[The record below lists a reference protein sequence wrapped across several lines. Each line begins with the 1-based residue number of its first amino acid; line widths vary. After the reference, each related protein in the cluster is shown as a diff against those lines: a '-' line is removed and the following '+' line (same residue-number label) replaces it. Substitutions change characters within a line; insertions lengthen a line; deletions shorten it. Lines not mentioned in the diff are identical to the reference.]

1 MKDRIKL
8 IMEQENLT
16 PSAFADK
23 LQLGRAVV
31 SHILNGRNN
40 PSLEVVTRILSKMNY
55 INPEWLLTGA
65 GDMYKTQGGK
75 TSTIQQVASGS
86 ISIPQQKSSQ
96 PDLFS
101 QNVIST
107 PVVQPEPEPRKEN
120 TVETVKNKQDE
131 IINQPVIYPKAPE
144 RKITKIIIYYS
155 DNTFETFNA
164 DNKPL

>member
-8 IMEQENLT
+8 IMDNEHLT

-23 LQLGRAVV
+23 LQLGRAVI

-40 PSLEVVTRILSKMNY
+40 PSLDVVSRILSKMDY
-55 INPEWLLTGA
+55 IDSDWLLTGN
-65 GDMYKTQGGK
+65 GKMYKTDNREK
-75 TSTIQQVASGS
+75 SHISTSTILVNSNLH
-86 ISIPQQKSSQ
+86 

-101 QNVIST
+101 LNEIS
-107 PVVQPEPEPRKEN
+107 QLSDKPEPEYRKEII
-120 TVETVKNKQDE
+120 VEKPQKVEEDIVKQS
-131 IINQPVIYPKAPE
+131 VIYQKAPE
-144 RKITKIIIYYS
+144 RKVTKIIIYYS